1 MSQDLPEPESTWPGY
16 QTECPPGYDDQPQ
29 SASSHWTPQKRRI
42 IAALAVLVL
51 LVILGTSLWLVLV
64 GKEHQYQQFDGLKMP
79 SAVAQPIGNNPPQE
93 RKFGQP
99 EASENR
105 LRHTPPDKAAEIK
118 DGAAAPA
125 MADPDAQGIP
135 QKVQEPSTPAPS
147 SQRSAEVSQLFEQ
160 QFEAV
165 NHQLK
170 RLETKLKELA
180 DPAEG
185 DRGTPGMATAL
196 QALTEDMQKLAKE
209 NEGLRNANRDL
220 QEALGAT
227 EKRLDKLTQENAR
240 LSSMAQS
247 KGKKEQKSP
256 IALDEPK
263 TKVPAEPVDRWS
275 VMGLAANRVVIQDE
289 KGNIHAVEAGKS
301 LNGVKIISVDLING
315 DVKTSAGV
323 ISYLKK

>member
-16 QTECPPGYDDQPQ
+16 QTECPPGYDEQPQ
-29 SASSHWTPQKRRI
+29 TASSRWTPQKRRI
-42 IAALAVLVL
+42 IAALAVLALIVILAISLGLVL
-51 LVILGTSLWLVLV
+51 L
-64 GKEHQYQQFDGLKMP
+64 GKERQYQQFDGLKMP
-79 SAVAQPIGNNPPQE
+79 SAVAQPSGNNPPQE
-93 RKFGQP
+93 RVFGQP

-105 LRHTPPDKAAEIK
+105 LQHTPPDKAVEAN
-118 DGAAAPA
+118 DRAAAPV

-135 QKVQEPSTPAPS
+135 QKVQEISTPVSS
-147 SQRSAEVSQLFEQ
+147 SQRSVEVSQRFEQ

-165 NHQLK
+165 SQQLE

-180 DPAEG
+180 GPAEG
-185 DRGTPGMATAL
+185 NRGTPGMANAL

-220 QEALGAT
+220 QEALSAT
-227 EKRLDKLTQENAR
+227 EKRLDKLTQENTR
-240 LSSMAQS
+240 LSMAQS
-247 KGKKEQKSP
+247 KGRKEQKSP

-263 TKVPAEPVDRWS
+263 TKALAESVNRWT

>member
-1 MSQDLPEPESTWPGY
+1 M
-16 QTECPPGYDDQPQ
+16 
-29 SASSHWTPQKRRI
+29 
-42 IAALAVLVL
+42 
-51 LVILGTSLWLVLV
+51 
-64 GKEHQYQQFDGLKMP
+64 
-79 SAVAQPIGNNPPQE
+79 QE
-93 RKFGQP
+93 
-99 EASENR
+99 
-105 LRHTPPDKAAEIK
+105 I
-118 DGAAAPA
+118 
-125 MADPDAQGIP
+125 
-135 QKVQEPSTPAPS
+135 STPVSS
-147 SQRSAEVSQLFEQ
+147 SQRSVEVSQRFEQ

-165 NHQLK
+165 SQQLE

-180 DPAEG
+180 GPAEG
-185 DRGTPGMATAL
+185 NRGTPGMANAL

-220 QEALGAT
+220 QEALSAT
-227 EKRLDKLTQENAR
+227 EKRLDKLTQENTR
-240 LSSMAQS
+240 LSMAQS
-247 KGKKEQKSP
+247 KGRKEQKSP

-263 TKVPAEPVDRWS
+263 TKALAESVNRWT